1 MRLHLIK
8 MLLLPFCITACGER
22 PPIDWMYAEHKSL
35 YSTCPDT
42 GKKIDRKSST
52 ASLTYTWSC
61 PYPDDFEAWISEFE
75 TKYLIPRG
83 WQKGKLPPPP
93 YTWIAYCAANQNVVM
108 RIAKREMPGEAKL
121 LTLNIIFPADECT
134 NVEVL

>member
-1 MRLHLIK
+1 

-22 PPIDWMYAEHKSL
+22 PPIDWMYTEHKSL
-35 YSTCPDT
+35 YLTCPDT

-61 PYPDDFEAWISEFE
+61 PYPDDFEAWISELE

-93 YTWIAYCAANQNVVM
+93 YTWIAYCASNRNVVM
-108 RIAKREMPGEAKL
+108 RVAKRERPGEAKL

-134 NVEVL
+134 NVEVH